1 MSCFG
6 CCLGLTRYLD
16 KTCAA
21 ADSDIA
27 VAVKVQNLYKEL
39 KGDYQLAKRVEIEAK
54 QKRQGSSADRN
65 VELERDAVTQLK
77 ETDTKEGEMKGFRVV
92 KNMNHSALKVR

>member
-1 MSCFG
+1 M
-6 CCLGLTRYLD
+6 TRYLD

-27 VAVKVQNLYKEL
+27 VAVKVQNLYTEL
-39 KGDYQLAKRVEIEAK
+39 VGDYQLAKRVEIEAK
-54 QKRQGSSADRN
+54 KKGSSADRN
-65 VELERDAVTQLK
+65 VEHERDAVTQLK
-77 ETDTKEGEMKGFRVV
+77 ETDITKEGEMKGFRVV

>member
-1 MSCFG
+1 
-6 CCLGLTRYLD
+6 LTRYLD

-39 KGDYQLAKRVEIEAK
+39 VGDYQLAKRVEIEAK
-54 QKRQGSSADRN
+54 KKGSSADRN
-65 VELERDAVTQLK
+65 VEHERDAVTQLK
-77 ETDTKEGEMKGFRVV
+77 ETDITKEGEMKGFRVV

>member
-54 QKRQGSSADRN
+54 KKGSSADWN
-65 VELERDAVTQLK
+65 VEHERDAVTQLK
-77 ETDTKEGEMKGFRVV
+77 ETDITKEGEMKGFRVV

>member
-1 MSCFG
+1 M
-6 CCLGLTRYLD
+6 TRYLD

-39 KGDYQLAKRVEIEAK
+39 VGDYQLAKRVEIEAK
-54 QKRQGSSADRN
+54 KKGSSADRN
-65 VELERDAVTQLK
+65 VEHERDAVTQLK
-77 ETDTKEGEMKGFRVV
+77 ETDITKEGEMKGFRVV

>member
-1 MSCFG
+1 M
-6 CCLGLTRYLD
+6 TRYLD

-39 KGDYQLAKRVEIEAK
+39 VGDYQIAKRVEIEAK
-54 QKRQGSSADRN
+54 KKGSSAGRN
-65 VELERDAVTQLK
+65 VEHERDAVTQLK
-77 ETDTKEGEMKGFRVV
+77 ETDITKEGEMKGFRVV

>member
-1 MSCFG
+1 M
-6 CCLGLTRYLD
+6 TRYLD

-39 KGDYQLAKRVEIEAK
+39 VGDYQLAKRVEIEAK
-54 QKRQGSSADRN
+54 KKGSSADRN

-77 ETDTKEGEMKGFRVV
+77 ETDITKEGEMKGFRVV

>member
-1 MSCFG
+1 M
-6 CCLGLTRYLD
+6 TRYLD

-27 VAVKVQNLYKEL
+27 VAVKVLNLYKEL
-39 KGDYQLAKRVEIEAK
+39 VGDYQLAKRVEIEAK
-54 QKRQGSSADRN
+54 KKGSSADRN
-65 VELERDAVTQLK
+65 VEHERDAVTQLK
-77 ETDTKEGEMKGFRVV
+77 ETDITKEGEMKGFRVV

>member
-1 MSCFG
+1 M
-6 CCLGLTRYLD
+6 TRYLD

-27 VAVKVQNLYKEL
+27 VVVKVQNLYKEL
-39 KGDYQLAKRVEIEAK
+39 VGDYQLAKRVEIEAK
-54 QKRQGSSADRN
+54 KKGSSADRN
-65 VELERDAVTQLK
+65 VEHERDAVTQLK
-77 ETDTKEGEMKGFRVV
+77 ETDITKEGEMKGFRVV

>member
-1 MSCFG
+1 M
-6 CCLGLTRYLD
+6 TRYLD

-39 KGDYQLAKRVEIEAK
+39 VGDYQLAKRVEIEAK
-54 QKRQGSSADRN
+54 KKGSSADRI
-65 VELERDAVTQLK
+65 VEHERDAVTQLK
-77 ETDTKEGEMKGFRVV
+77 ETDITKEGEMKGFRVV